1 MKRTLLLAA
10 VLVASHA
17 SPSLAVTYFA
27 ENFSTYANGNLIG
40 PPNAAGGWLQ
50 TQAQATLP
58 LQVAG
63 GQVVIPGDQTG
74 NNQDAVKSFGSV
86 ILPPGSGSTSVYV
99 GLDLT
104 VNSAPVIG
112 GAITSSSY
120 FVALDNTTDGSGFD
134 NERVAAVDN
143 SANVPGTYLLQ
154 ARVTGQTGS
163 PFVTGTIPLN
173 YGEAYNLIIEATL
186 TSVGSDEV
194 VNLYVNPTNGNQLLQ
209 TLYLSSPIAGG
220 SPLTGLGALVISQ
233 FQSASTGISAV
244 EIGGAR
250 AASTFA
256 EAAGLAV
263 PEPSSCALAVFAAG
277 SLALVRLRR
286 RK

>member
-10 VLVASHA
+10 VLVAGLA
-17 SPSLAVTYFA
+17 SPGWAVTYFSD
-27 ENFSTYANGNLIG
+27 NFATYANGNLIG

-50 TQAQATLP
+50 TQSQSTLP
-58 LQVAG
+58 LQVVSG
-63 GQVVIPGDQTG
+63 EVVIPGGQTG

-112 GAITSSSY
+112 GSVTSSSY
-120 FVALDNTTDGSGFD
+120 FVALDNATDGSGFD
-134 NERVAAVDN
+134 NERVAAIDN

-154 ARVTGQTGS
+154 ARVTGQAGS

-173 YGEAYNLIIEATL
+173 YGQEYNIVIEATL
-186 TSVGSDEV
+186 TSVGTDEV
-194 VNLYVNPTNGNQLLQ
+194 INLYVNPTNGNQLMQ

-220 SPLTGLGALVISQ
+220 TPLTGLGALVVSQ

-244 EIGGAR
+244 DIGGAR

-256 EAAGLAV
+256 EASGLAV
-263 PEPSSCALAVFAAG
+263 PEPSSCALAALAAG